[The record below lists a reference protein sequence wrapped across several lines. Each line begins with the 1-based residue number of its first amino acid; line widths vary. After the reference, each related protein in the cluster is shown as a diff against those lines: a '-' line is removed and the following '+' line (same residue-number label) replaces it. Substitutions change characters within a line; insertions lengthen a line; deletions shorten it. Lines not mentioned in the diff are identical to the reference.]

1 MAISKTLL
9 AVIAVVVVV
18 LIGVG
23 AWLASQPPAQAPTTT
38 PTTTAW
44 PTSSPQTSTQQTTP
58 PPSSSAQQPSPTAT
72 TTTTRT
78 TTTQAGECPDEIVIG
93 TAMPISGR
101 YAAEGQYSL
110 WGALAVVNWF
120 NDNGGLDCGGKK
132 VKVKLIYRDSES
144 KLELAQSITE
154 SLITQDKVHFLLSPY
169 GSDLALGVSP
179 IAEKYGVLM
188 AVVGASSDRI
198 FQQGFKY
205 VIGVAAPASQYMV
218 PVLDMVVKTDPTV
231 KKVAILYRDSEF
243 NRQVAEG
250 AKAYAEKLG
259 LQVVVYEVYPSSP
272 KDLTPQILKVKQAAP
287 DVIIV
292 ASHFAD
298 GQLAVQQLAEQKVD
312 AKLVALSVAP
322 LVPDFYKALGAKAEC
337 IVGPSHWEPGVKYT
351 PDLAKQRGVEWFG
364 PTREEFI
371 AYFKKVAKQMGGQE
385 VDPGYHAAWAAE
397 GVLTILY
404 GVQKAMSAKSD
415 KVLGALQNA
424 RFMTF
429 FSEFKLDPITNLN
442 VAHSMVVTQWQGGN
456 RVVVWPAAVAEGKL
470 FYPSLTWDEKAAGK
484 LCK

>member
-1 MAISKTLL
+1 MTGSKTLWVIAL
-9 AVIAVVVVV
+9 AVAVVV
-18 LIGVG
+18 IGAL
-23 AWLASQPPAQAPTTT
+23 AWMATQPSAQPTATPSPIPTTS
-38 PTTTAW
+38 TTQ
-44 PTSSPQTSTQQTTP
+44 P
-58 PPSSSAQQPSPTAT
+58 PSPTQTPSAT
-72 TTTTRT
+72 TTSTPTA
-78 TTTQAGECPDEIVIG
+78 TQPKPAGECPDEIVIG

-110 WGALAVVNWF
+110 WGALAVVNWI
-120 NDNGGLDCGGKK
+120 NDKGGIDCGGKK
-132 VKVKLIYRDSES
+132 VRVRLLYRDSES

-154 SLITQDKVHFLLSPY
+154 ALVTQDKVHFLLSPY

-205 VIGVAAPASQYMV
+205 VLGVAAPASQYMV
-218 PVLDMVVKTDPTV
+218 SVLDMVTKKDPTV

-287 DVIIV
+287 DIILV

-312 AKLVALSVAP
+312 AKLIALSVAP
-322 LVPDFYKALGAKAEC
+322 LVPDFYKALKEKAEC
-337 IVGPSHWEPGVKYT
+337 IVGPSHWEPGVRYS
-351 PDLAKQRGVEWFG
+351 PDVAKQRGVEWFG

-371 AYFKKVAKQMGGQE
+371 TYFKNVAKQMGGQE

-404 GVQKAMSAKSD
+404 GVQKAASVNSD
-415 KVLGALQNA
+415 KVLAALQNA

-429 FSEFKLDPITNLN
+429 FSEFKLDPKTNLN
-442 VAHSMVVTQWQGGN
+442 VAHSMVVIQWQSGN
-456 RVVVWPAAVAEGKL
+456 RVVVWPPDVAEGKL
-470 FYPSLTWDEKAAGK
+470 AYPSLTWDQKAAGQT
-484 LCK
+484 CK

>member
-1 MAISKTLL
+1 MVGSKALWAI
-9 AVIAVVVVV
+9 VVVAVVAV
-18 LIGVG
+18 LG
-23 AWLASQPPAQAPTTT
+23 ALAWISTQPSAPPTTSPAKQS
-38 PTTTAW
+38 PT
-44 PTSSPQTSTQQTTP
+44 TSSPVTSPT
-58 PPSSSAQQPSPTAT
+58 PSPTT
-72 TTTTRT
+72 STPPQ
-78 TTTQAGECPDEIVIG
+78 TTTQPPSVAKCPDEIVIG

-110 WGALAVVNWF
+110 WGALAVVNWI
-120 NDNGGLDCGGKK
+120 NDRGGVDCGGKK
-132 VKVKLIYRDSES
+132 VKVRLIYRDSES

-154 SLITQDKVHFLLSPY
+154 SLVTQDKVNFLLSPY

-205 VIGVAAPASQYMV
+205 VVGVAAPASQYMV
-218 PVLDMVVKTDPTV
+218 PVLDMVVKRDPTA

-259 LQVVVYEVYPSSP
+259 LQVVVYEVYPASP

-298 GQLAVQQLAEQKVD
+298 GQLVVRQLAEQKVD
-312 AKLVALSVAP
+312 AKLIALSVAP
-322 LVPDFYKALGAKAEC
+322 LVPDFYKALETKAEC
-337 IVGPSHWEPGVKYT
+337 VVGPSHWEPGVTYS
-351 PDLAKQRGVEWFG
+351 PQLAKQRGEDWFG
-364 PTREEFI
+364 PTKEEFI
-371 AYFKKVAKQMGGQE
+371 TYFKKVAKEMGGKE
-385 VDPGYHAAWAAE
+385 VEPGYHAAWAAE
-397 GVLTILY
+397 GVLAILY
-404 GVQKAMSAKSD
+404 GVQKAASADSD
-415 KVLGALQNA
+415 KVLNALRNS

-429 FSEFKLDPITNLN
+429 FGEFKLDPATNLN
-442 VAHSMVVTQWQGGN
+442 VAHTMVVIQWQGGQ
-456 RVVVWPAAVAEGKL
+456 RVVVWPADVAEGKL
-470 FYPSLTWDEKAAGK
+470 VYPSLTWDQKAAGQ
-484 LCK
+484 LCR

>member
-1 MAISKTLL
+1 MANAKTLWIV
-9 AVIAVVVVV
+9 AAVVAT
-18 LIGVG
+18 IIVG
-23 AWLASQPPAQAPTTT
+23 ALAWLATQTPAQTPTTPPTTPSPTPTTPKVTTTPPTTT
-38 PTTTAW
+38 PT
-44 PTSSPQTSTQQTTP
+44 PTP
-58 PPSSSAQQPSPTAT
+58 
-72 TTTTRT
+72 

-110 WGALAVVNWF
+110 WGALAVVNWI
-120 NDNGGLDCGGKK
+120 NDQGGLDCGGKK
-132 VKVKLIYRDSES
+132 VKVRLIYRDSES

-154 SLITQDKVHFLLSPY
+154 ALITQDKVHFLLSPY

-179 IAEKYGVLM
+179 IAEKYGVIM

-218 PVLDMVVKTDPTV
+218 PVLDMIVKKDPSV

-259 LQVVVYEVYPSSP
+259 LQVAVYEVYPSSP

-312 AKLVALSVAP
+312 AKIIALSVAP
-322 LVPDFYKALGAKAEC
+322 LVPDFYNALKEKAEC

-371 AYFKKVAKQMGGQE
+371 QYFKKVAKQMGGQE
-385 VDPGYHAAWAAE
+385 VEPGYHAAWAAE

-404 GVQKAMSAKSD
+404 GVQKAMSVKSD
-415 KVLGALQNA
+415 KVLSVLQKA

-429 FSEFKLDPITNLN
+429 FSEFKLDPTTNLN
-442 VAHSMVVTQWQGGN
+442 VAHSMVVIQWQDGN
-456 RVVVWPAAVAEGKL
+456 RVVVWPPDVAEGKL
-470 FYPSLTWDEKAAGK
+470 VYPALTWDQKASGQR
-484 LCK
+484 CK

>member
-1 MAISKTLL
+1 MDSNAAISPTHHPEANSHHNSRPAPIPHSD
-9 AVIAVVVVV
+9 AV
-18 LIGVG
+18 GNHY
-23 AWLASQPPAQAPTTT
+23 Q
-38 PTTTAW
+38 
-44 PTSSPQTSTQQTTP
+44 
-58 PPSSSAQQPSPTAT
+58 PTAT
-72 TTTTRT
+72 QPRP
-78 TTTQAGECPDEIVIG
+78 AGECPDEIVIG

-110 WGALAVVNWF
+110 WGALAMVNWI
-120 NDNGGLDCGGKK
+120 NDKGGLDCGGRK
-132 VKVKLIYRDSES
+132 VRVRLLYRDSES

-154 SLITQDKVHFLLSPY
+154 ALVAQDKVHFLLSPY

-188 AVVGASSDRI
+188 AVVGAASDRI

-205 VIGVAAPASQYMV
+205 VLGVAAPASQYMV
-218 PVLDMVVKTDPTV
+218 SVLDMVTKKDPTV

-287 DVIIV
+287 DIILV

-298 GQLAVQQLAEQKVD
+298 GQLAVQQLAEQKID
-312 AKLVALSVAP
+312 AKLIGLSVAP
-322 LVPDFYKALGAKAEC
+322 LVPDFYNALKEKAEC

-351 PDLAKQRGVEWFG
+351 PEAAKQRGVEWFG
-364 PTREEFI
+364 PTEEEFVT
-371 AYFKKVAKQMGGQE
+371 YFKNVAEQMGGRAVE
-385 VDPGYHAAWAAE
+385 PGYHAAWAAE

-404 GVQKAMSAKSD
+404 GVRKAASANSD
-415 KVLGALQNA
+415 KVLAALQNA

-429 FSEFKLDPITNLN
+429 FSEFKLDPMTNLN
-442 VAHSMVVTQWQGGN
+442 VVHSMVVIQWQGGN
-456 RVVVWPAAVAEGKL
+456 RVVVWPPDVAEGKL
-470 FYPSLTWDEKAAGK
+470 AYPSLTWDQKAAGQT
-484 LCK
+484 CR

>member
-1 MAISKTLL
+1 MQTKNLVIITTIIVVIIAIGIASWLL
-9 AVIAVVVVV
+9 TPQ
-18 LIGVG
+18 
-23 AWLASQPPAQAPTTT
+23 QPAPVTPTTAKPTTT
-38 PTTTAW
+38 
-44 PTSSPQTSTQQTTP
+44 TQPATTP
-58 PPSSSAQQPSPTAT
+58 AQ
-72 TTTTRT
+72 T
-78 TTTQAGECPDEIVIG
+78 TTTQATSSPSPSAKCPDEIVIG

-110 WGALAVVNWF
+110 WGALAVVNWI
-120 NDNGGLDCGGKK
+120 NDQGGLDCGGKK
-132 VKVKLIYRDSES
+132 VRVRLVYRDSES

-154 SLITQDKVHFLLSPY
+154 SLITQDKVNFLLSPY
-169 GSDLALGVSP
+169 GSDLALGVSS

-205 VIGVAAPASQYMV
+205 VLGVAAVASQYMV
-218 PVLDMVVKTDPTV
+218 PVLDMIKQRDPTV
-231 KKVAILYRDSEF
+231 KTVAILYRDSEF

-272 KDLTPQILKVKQAAP
+272 KDLTPQILKVKQANP

-298 GQLAVQQLAEQKVD
+298 GQLAVQQLAEQKVN
-312 AKLVALSVAP
+312 AKAIALSVAP
-322 LVPDFYKALGAKAEC
+322 LVPEFYTSLKSLAEC
-337 IVGPSHWEPGVKYT
+337 ILGPSHWEPGVRYT
-351 PDLAKQRGVEWFG
+351 PELAKQRGVEWFG

-371 AYFKKVAKQMGGQE
+371 TYFKKVAKEMSGKE

-397 GVLTILY
+397 GVLALLY
-404 GVQKAMSAKSD
+404 GVYKAQSASSND
-415 KVLGALQNA
+415 VLKALQNA

-429 FSEFKLDPITNLN
+429 FSEFKLDPATNLN
-442 VAHSMVVTQWQGGN
+442 VAHSMVVTQWQNGT
-456 RVVVWPAAVAEGKL
+456 RVVVWPSAVAEGKL
-470 FYPSLTWDEKAAGK
+470 AYPSLTWEAK
-484 LCK
+484 LGGAVCK